1 MSNISFFPPI
11 YLTPPIPKST
21 LTMFVCKIILFNTEC
36 QAHRPTV
43 VPFWPNSSRMQPMEL
58 KSKHLAVVCY
68 YHCLTLIDYA
78 LLIALFS
85 YETEFRK
92 KAEKHSQRIQHG
104 KKGRGEQLWPSY
116 ICLSTF
122 YNPSPK
128 WKVEMITQET
138 NPVYW
143 ACTHCLTLEPWTVI
157 SLMSHVNKT

>member
-1 MSNISFFPPI
+1 
-11 YLTPPIPKST
+11 
-21 LTMFVCKIILFNTEC
+21 MFTASRPA
-36 QAHRPTV
+36 AH
-43 VPFWPNSSRMQPMEL
+43 F
-58 KSKHLAVVCY
+58 
-68 YHCLTLIDYA
+68 
-78 LLIALFS
+78 FS

-157 SLMSHVNKT
+157 ISTFILVVQFDNTLRFATLESVRPGLTAKGSFKNSKSKGRNLLIHHLCETFHFIIKCVTGKCNMTAVV